1 MTDVLVSQGKIQKAI
16 DQIESVLKERKS
28 LLDDRDLRS
37 FNYELGARY
46 LSVGKP
52 VLAINIFKKTTDLLN
67 IDKSALENDEPLF
80 SYQANS
86 LRESFFWEALA
97 YTELGKLKEAERL
110 VEKMRRLT
118 PVTVKNVFQH
128 MILFLEGKISLE
140 RNDLSEAIRN
150 FKLAYSSIFKQEIK
164 ELTNNTWGHI
174 RHALYLNYLAQACL
188 KSGDLEKAM
197 GTYEDITK
205 LTIGRY
211 YWGDIYAKS
220 FYMLG
225 KIYEQKGN
233 EAKAIEH
240 YEKFLDLWKDAD
252 PGIAE
257 AEDAKKRLAG
267 LKVQ

>member
-16 DQIESVLKERKS
+16 DQIRFVLKEKKS
-28 LLDDRDLRS
+28 LLDDKDLRS

-52 VLAINIFKKTTDLLN
+52 VLALNIFKKTTDLLN
-67 IDKSALENDEPLF
+67 IDESALESDEPLF

-97 YTELGKLKEAERL
+97 YTELGKLEEAERL
-110 VEKMRRLT
+110 AEKMKRLT
-118 PVTVKNVFQH
+118 PQTVKNIFHH
-128 MILFLEGKISLE
+128 MITFLEGKISLE

-150 FKLAYSSIFKQEIK
+150 FKLAYSSMPHQEMM
-164 ELTNNTWGHI
+164 ELTNNTWGYVK
-174 RHALYLNYLAQACL
+174 HALYLNYLAQAYF

-205 LTIGRY
+205 LSLGRY

-225 KIYEQKGN
+225 KIHEQQGN
-233 EAKAIEH
+233 KAKAIES
-240 YEKFLDLWKDAD
+240 YSKFLDLWKDAD
-252 PGIAE
+252 PGFAE
-257 AEDAKKRLAG
+257 VEDAKKRLAG
-267 LKVQ
+267 LKGQ